1 MEIRIDQMDN
11 QLFEEIRIL
20 KQQNSRGRIVNKFDK
35 VINMEFDSPHRLIAV
50 AIDNVISSP
59 GMMKTR
65 DVVSFVQLRDSAEI
79 GDAVYLTQG
88 EMIFVGMYKVNYE
101 NAATWQYKLESVSV
115 NHSDREKRYH
125 SLMDFLEH
133 NGKSGGILDA
143 FLMHRNVRETISN
156 PTIYDTYFT
165 QLLVQLDKKLSVE
178 NLSRFIGLGIGLT
191 PSGDDFI
198 TGLLSVLYCYGMEDG
213 NVRKLITDF
222 SSIEF
227 EKKTTLVSYF
237 MIQNMLKANTNQAMY
252 DYLILSGPLEEVVR
266 IGSTSGTDS
275 LVGIGFGFNYLLK
288 RKEENIHGN

>member
-11 QLFEEIRIL
+11 QLFEEIQIL

-35 VINMEFDSPHRLIAV
+35 VINMEFYSPHRLMAI
-50 AIDNVISSP
+50 AIDSVISSP

-65 DVVSFVQLRDSAEI
+65 DVVSFVQLRDSAEV
-79 GDAVYLTQG
+79 GDAVYFTQG
-88 EMIFVGMYKVNYE
+88 EMFFVGMYKVNYE
-101 NAATWQYKLESVSV
+101 NAATWQYTLKSVPV

-125 SLMDFLEH
+125 SLMEFLEN

-143 FLMHRNVRETISN
+143 FLMHRNVRKTISN

-213 NVRKLITDF
+213 NVRDLITDF

-227 EKKTTLVSYF
+227 EKKTTLVSFF
-237 MIQNMLKANTNQAMY
+237 MIQNMLEANTNQAVY
-252 DYLILSGPLEEVVR
+252 DYLILSGPLEEVVL
-266 IGSTSGTDS
+266 IGSTSGTDL